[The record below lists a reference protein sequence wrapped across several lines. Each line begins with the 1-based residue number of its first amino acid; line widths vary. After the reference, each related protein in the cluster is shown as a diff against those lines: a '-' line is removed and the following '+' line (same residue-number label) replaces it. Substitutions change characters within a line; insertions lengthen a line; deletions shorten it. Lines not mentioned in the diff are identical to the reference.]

1 MRFATRILVGT
12 GAAALLALGAPVAAS
27 ADPIEN
33 AATGPGGAGGH
44 SASPYFSGHWG
55 PYASA
60 NHKAVAAGKVTV
72 TKESKKQGYWK
83 KYPKVVK
90 KCWWKDG
97 HKKCAW
103 IKTWHK
109 KWVGKWVHEYDYTVH
124 GKLTNHKWWGHPK
137 YRCSWA
143 TFKVHGFDGST
154 SFKSFKNCG
163 KPAKFYSFS
172 GEGAQEIS
180 VKVSRGDHGGPRGY
194 FGGWES
200 VYSHA

>member
-1 MRFATRILVGT
+1 MRFATRILVGA
-12 GAAALLALGAPVAAS
+12 GAATLLAVGAPVAAN
-27 ADPIEN
+27 AATPIEN
-33 AATGPGGAGGH
+33 AATGPGGV
-44 SASPYFSGHWG
+44 SASPYFSDHWG

-60 NHKAVAAGKVTV
+60 NHKAVAQGKVTV

-90 KCWWKDG
+90 KCVWKNG
-97 HKKCAW
+97 KKKCFW
-103 IKTWHK
+103 TKTWSK
-109 KWVGKWVHEYDYTVH
+109 KWVWKWVHEYDYTVH
-124 GKLTNHKWWGHPK
+124 GKLTNHKWWGNPK

-143 TFKVHGFDGST
+143 TFKVEGFDGST

-180 VKVSRGDHGGPRGY
+180 VKVSRGNHFGPKGY
-194 FGGWES
+194 FSGWEN